1 MQIHRAYK
9 FCLDLNKVQTTQMWG
24 NAGLARFVWNWGLA
38 ARKKHYEE
46 VVKPAKERGEKTS
59 SLTLY
64 DQINAWYQVKP
75 LLAPWAKD
83 YSSRVPESALTD
95 LAQAYQNFFE
105 GLKTG
110 RKVGLPKFKKR
121 GKHDSF
127 RIRGK
132 IDFTKTQIKLP
143 RLGQLKI
150 KGTTIQVQGRIL
162 YATIS
167 RTADQWFISLTVE
180 QEAVEMAT
188 PSGESIGI
196 DLGLTHFATLS
207 DGIVI
212 ESPRPLERNLRRLRH
227 LNKALARSQRNS
239 KRREKL
245 KIRLA
250 RQYARI
256 ANIRNT
262 FLHQTTAKL
271 IREHPAI
278 GIEDLAVA
286 NLGKNKHLAR
296 GIHDQGW
303 GECRRQLTYKT
314 NWQNVSLLVAD
325 RFYPSSQLCNQ
336 CGNKKEMPLAQR
348 IYLCPACGWTADRD
362 YNAACNLKP
371 VAVLSTETLNA
382 QGGDVRPVNDWQFP
396 WNCVPSSQTSLRSI
410 SEPVLSDA
418 EITG

>member
-1 MQIHRAYK
+1 MQINRAYK
-9 FCLDLNKVQTTQMWG
+9 FCLDLNNQQASQMWG

-46 VVKPAKERGEKTS
+46 VVKPAKERGEKAS

-64 DQINAWYQVKP
+64 DQINAWYQAKP

-83 YSSRVPESALTD
+83 YSSKIPESALAD
-95 LAQAYQNFFE
+95 LAQAYQNFFA

-127 RIRGK
+127 RLRGK
-132 IDFTKTQIKLP
+132 IDLTKTQIRLS
-143 RLGQLKI
+143 RLGCLKI

-180 QEAVEMAT
+180 QEAFELET
-188 PSGESIGI
+188 PIGESVGI

-207 DGIVI
+207 DGTVI
-212 ESPRPLERNLRRLRH
+212 ESPRPLERNLRRLRS

-239 KRREKL
+239 KRRAKL

-250 RQYARI
+250 RQHARI
-256 ANIRNT
+256 ASIRNT

-271 IREHPAI
+271 IKEHPAL
-278 GIEDLAVA
+278 GLEDLAVA

-296 GIHDQGW
+296 HINDQGW
-303 GECRRQLTYKT
+303 GEFRRQANYKT
-314 NWQNVSLLVAD
+314 TWSNVTLLVAD
-325 RFYPSSQLCNQ
+325 RFYPSSQLCAQ
-336 CGNKKEMPLAQR
+336 CGNRQEMPLAQR
-348 IYLCPACGWTADRD
+348 IYRCPTCGWTADRD

-382 QGGDVRPVNDWQFP
+382 QGGDIRPVNDWQFP
-396 WNCVPSSQTSLRSI
+396 WSCVPSSQTSLRSI
-410 SEPVLSDA
+410 SEPVLSTA